1 MAKRVIWTDTAKKAR
16 RSILEYWINY
26 NGSSIYSKRLSKLFR
41 IKISLLQSEKYLGKP
56 TDFKDIRVSL
66 VSHFSIFYSVTDSEI
81 VIVGIWDNRRNPDDL
96 RRNLEI

>member
-16 RSILEYWINY
+16 RSILECWISRNS
-26 NGSSIYSKRLSKLFR
+26 SSIYSRRLPKLFR

-66 VSHFSIFYSVTDSEI
+66 VIHFSIFCRVTDSEI
-81 VIVGIWDNRRNPDDL
+81 VNVGIWDNCRNPDDL
-96 RRNLEI
+96 RRKLEI